1 MDMESSKRVCGMV
14 SYLLQYPDDA
24 WKEWLYA
31 VRLEADSLSDQD
43 LKQQLRDFLDEAER
57 AEQEAWQDQY
67 VRTFDFGK
75 KSNLYLTYSEH
86 GEERERGQALIALKR
101 QYEEAGFVLS
111 GGELP
116 DYLPLVL
123 EFASVAPWPAAEA
136 VLSRSHHALLSIRQE
151 LAQLGSP
158 YAGLFDLLLRI
169 ASAAGPAN
177 GDAAGRNV
185 H

>member
-1 MDMESSKRVCGMV
+1 MDVETSKRVCGMV

-31 VRLEADSLSDQD
+31 VRLEADSFDDPD
-43 LKQQLRDFLDEAER
+43 LRRRLIDFLDEAER
-57 AEQEAWQDQY
+57 GEQVDWQDQY

-75 KSNLYLTYSEH
+75 KTNLYLTYSDH

-101 QYEEAGFVLS
+101 QYEESGFDLS

-123 EFASVAPWPAAEA
+123 EFASAAPWPVASATLVKHRAA
-136 VLSRSHHALLSIRQE
+136 LISIRQALSE
-151 LAQLGSP
+151 TGSP
-158 YAGLFDLLLRI
+158 YAALFDLLLRI
-169 ASAAGPAN
+169 APGA
-177 GDAAGRNV
+177 DAAPGETPGRNV